1 MVEAPGGSV
10 LFNQFYWAI
19 SSVCRGR
26 KAAQLYHVIQTLQ
39 KIKKQKQKQKTKQNQ
54 SDLFPNP
61 FSQFLCW
68 PQALTGWTR
77 LMNPK
82 FLDL

>member
-1 MVEAPGGSV
+1 MLMVEAPGGSV

-19 SSVCRGR
+19 SSVCSGR
-26 KAAQLYHVIQTLQ
+26 KAGQLYRAIQTLQ
-39 KIKKQKQKQKTKQNQ
+39 KNKKIKKQ

-68 PQALTGWTR
+68 LQTLTGWTR